1 MKKPHTKVYLSFLII
16 ALLVFATRTGG
27 AETMSSFVIGQD
39 QTGQRWEIMAE
50 GERSWVSM
58 SAANNYITW
67 INSTWGGTISKMDT
81 ADGFSVR
88 AVYRV
93 NPFIGFGIG
102 YERFWAEASGWH
114 MMGFY
119 KMETSA
125 DGALAV
131 FSVRYPL
138 LPHRI
143 FFNGELA
150 LGYYFA
156 NIKESEN
163 AWKQKGTDATLGF
176 RLEGK
181 VCFAVTKNFSIVAGG
196 GYRFLKTDN
205 FGINFF
211 SPGNPKAEMDYSGWF
226 AGGGVSVTW

>member
-1 MKKPHTKVYLSFLII
+1 MKKPHPKVNLFFLVIVLAVCI
-16 ALLVFATRTGG
+16 ARTGW

-39 QTGQRWEIMAE
+39 QTGRRWEIMAE
-50 GERSWVSM
+50 AERSWISM
-58 SAANNYITW
+58 SAANNYIAW
-67 INSTWGGTISKMDT
+67 INSTWSGTISKMDT
-81 ADGFSVR
+81 ANGFSVR

-119 KMETSA
+119 KMETST

-131 FSVRYPL
+131 VSIRYPVV
-138 LPHRI
+138 PQRI
-143 FFNGELA
+143 FFNGEFA

-156 NIKESEN
+156 NLKESEN
-163 AWKQKGTDATLGF
+163 AWKQKGTDAAPGV
-176 RLEGK
+176 RVEGK
-181 VCFAVTKNFSIVAGG
+181 LNFVLTKYFSIVAGG

-226 AGGGVSVTW
+226 VGGGISVTW